1 MQKPLDSALFRPFYS
16 AHSTLGTPGS
26 LPVEPPMTPESGGHG
41 HDLEDGRKPFPLSH
55 LPEPLRSMVEHAAR
69 QTSAPLSLCAAAG
82 LGAAS
87 AAVGSGLMVQSSA
100 AGLTGANLFI
110 LAFAES
116 GTGKGR
122 AFDAMLS
129 GYFAEARRRAEE
141 WITEQR
147 PFIVADLEAAK
158 ADLERGKKER
168 RDAKT
173 DVDQATSV
181 EILRSAARRVHD
193 AEADLAREPVLN
205 IGNATAEAIC
215 EALGN
220 APGEAA
226 AIFSADARDIV
237 DNLLGRYSK
246 DGRGSDE
253 AIFLQSYSGDA
264 VNIKR
269 KGKPLLAL
277 RAPRLTLCLAVQ
289 PDIWQRLVADSRM
302 MESGFLARALAFDSN
317 AGAARPSDHIIPE
330 EVLREWHDT
339 LAELL
344 TFRDNPDPVHI
355 VQPDGEAR
363 GLFNFA
369 ANSSADAREAGGVLS
384 DVKPFAARFAE
395 NAWRLALTLHAI
407 QYGRDAPAVELDRT
421 TARAALSLAHW
432 FFTETLALL
441 APLRTDRM
449 VTRLEKLM
457 VVFARK
463 QTEILTLRELRN
475 SHGFDP
481 SQLRQLASRFP
492 ERLSVGWPA
501 STPAGGRPSE
511 VVTIGSLRDIAG
523 YFPARDEFRKAQ
535 TDIVAEV
542 MAEVEAEEDKDP
554 F

>member
-1 MQKPLDSALFRPFYS
+1 M
-16 AHSTLGTPGS
+16 
-26 LPVEPPMTPESGGHG
+26 
-41 HDLEDGRKPFPLSH
+41 
-55 LPEPLRSMVEHAAR
+55 
-69 QTSAPLSLCAAAG
+69 AG

-141 WITEQR
+141 WVTEQR
-147 PFIVADLEAAK
+147 PLIVADLEAAK

-173 DVDQATSV
+173 DVDQATAV
-181 EILRSAARRVHD
+181 ETLRSAARRLHE
-193 AEADLAREPVLN
+193 AEADLAREPVFN

-215 EALGN
+215 ECLGN
-220 APGEAA
+220 APGESA

-246 DGRGSDE
+246 DGKGSDE

-269 KGKPLLAL
+269 KGRPAL
-277 RAPRLTLCLAVQ
+277 SLRSPRLTLCLAVQ

-302 MESGFLARALAFDSN
+302 MESGFLARALAFDSD
-317 AGAARPSDHIIPE
+317 AGAARPSDHVIPE
-330 EVLREWHDT
+330 CVLREWHDT
-339 LAELL
+339 LAELFV
-344 TFRDNPDPVHI
+344 FRDEPDPVRI
-355 VQPDGEAR
+355 VQPDSEAR
-363 GLFNFA
+363 RLFNLA

-395 NAWRLALTLHAI
+395 NAWRLGLTLHAI
-407 QYGRDAPAVELDRT
+407 QYGANSHRMPMDAF
-421 TARAALSLAHW
+421 TARSAITLTHW
-432 FFTETLALL
+432 FFTETMVLL
-441 APLRTDRM
+441 APLRRDKLI
-449 VTRLEKLM
+449 VRLEKLM
-457 VVFARK
+457 QVFERR
-463 QTEILTLRELRN
+463 QVEHITMRELRN
-475 SHGFDP
+475 NHGFDP
-481 SQLRQLASRFP
+481 GQVRTLANRYTD
-492 ERLSVGWPA
+492 RLSIVCPPPGV
-501 STPAGGRPSE
+501 TGGRPSE
-511 VVTIGSLRDIAG
+511 IVVIGSM
-523 YFPARDEFRKAQ
+523 KALFE
-535 TDIVAEV
+535 TPPTKETAAVSLPSDVEEV
-542 MAEVEAEEDKDP
+542 GDDDGSP